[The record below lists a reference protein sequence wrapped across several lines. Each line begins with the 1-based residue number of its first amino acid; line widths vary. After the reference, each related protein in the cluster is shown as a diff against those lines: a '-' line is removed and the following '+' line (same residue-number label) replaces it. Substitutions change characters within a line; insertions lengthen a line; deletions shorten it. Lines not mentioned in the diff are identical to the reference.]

1 MLAHPKKRIWKFFA
15 DIRSVPAQIVLLLHI
30 SDASRTNN
38 FHHLLPA
45 RVEDFFVCYHFLAK
59 LKILL
64 FKYNYP
70 PLFDLFIPSD
80 QWHHFLIRWNPVN
93 VFQHCSSLIP
103 WFFCVLDFIGVLPFS
118 WVSLLVA
125 DISGCTQA
133 LVPPFRPLIIFNIFK
148 CNILNILLYF
158 QLQYNIL

>member
-1 MLAHPKKRIWKFFA
+1 MQNRRIIFPTYCTGNVAIGYLNLRRKKRIVKFFA

-45 RVEDFFVCYHFLAK
+45 RVEDFFAYYHFLAK

-70 PLFDLFIPSD
+70 PLFGLFINSD
-80 QWHHFLIRWNPVN
+80 QWHHFSETLSTCPLFLSLSMIFCRLDYWG
-93 VFQHCSSLIP
+93 SS
-103 WFFCVLDFIGVLPFS
+103 FFMSFTLGGGYQRLHTGSRASAKFRF
-118 WVSLLVA
+118 
-125 DISGCTQA
+125 DI
-133 LVPPFRPLIIFNIFK
+133 L
-148 CNILNILLYF
+148 
-158 QLQYNIL
+158 